1 MAQTRIHKEGI
12 RTMAGKTKLSMAA
25 LKAEAK
31 KLKLKLPKG
40 DTKIVAGVIKQHFHE
55 TYEED
60 SLAVCELC
68 GYESPVDYSVC
79 PYCGA
84 NLGEAEEL
92 PPPKKTKKTKAT
104 KGKATK
110 TKPRKKGKTAE
121 KQTKEIAPPD
131 PKMIAECEER
141 VDAIKGLR
149 KKLADDAYEI
159 GKHIQEIHDKNLW
172 KAKGYDSFSAFCKA
186 ELDYTRVM
194 AYKYM
199 SMSRL
204 LKKEDAVKLGVSK
217 AEIVTN
223 APKRHRTK
231 MLNAAKKGAT
241 REELR
246 RILAKATGKTSGTAA
261 TESKITLLGRVKD
274 GSYEEPWLN
283 IKSGKPTTRETDN
296 KHVVFDATSDVR
308 LTITE
313 NVDSS
318 GLVLSWEKIEAE

>member
-1 MAQTRIHKEGI
+1 MS
-12 RTMAGKTKLSMAA
+12 GKTKLSMAA

-31 KLKLKLPKG
+31 NLKLKLPKG
-40 DTKIVAGVIKQHFHE
+40 DTKIVAGVIKQHFHDS
-55 TYEED
+55 YEED

-68 GYESPVDYSVC
+68 GYESPVDYSTC

-84 NLGEAEEL
+84 DLGAAVDD
-92 PPPKKTKKTKAT
+92 PPPDKKDKTTKTKT
-104 KGKATK
+104 
-110 TKPRKKGKTAE
+110 TKPRKKGKTAA
-121 KQTKEIAPPD
+121 KQTAEIAPPD

-141 VDAIKGLR
+141 VDLIKGLR
-149 KKLADDAYEI
+149 RKLAEDAYEI

-172 KAKGYDSFSAFCKA
+172 KAKGYDSFSAFCKN

-204 LKKEDAVKLGVSK
+204 LKKDDAVKLGVSK
-217 AEIVTN
+217 SEIVTN
-223 APKRHRTK
+223 SPKRYRTK

-246 RILAKATGKTSGTAA
+246 KILAKATGKTSGKPE
-261 TESKITLLGRVKD
+261 TETKITLLGRVKD

-283 IKSGKPTTRETDN
+283 IKSGKPTSRDTDA
-296 KHVVFDATSDVR
+296 KHVTFELTSDVR
-308 LTITE
+308 LTVTE
-313 NVDSS
+313 NDDQS
-318 GLVLSWEKIEAE
+318 GLVLSFEKVEAE